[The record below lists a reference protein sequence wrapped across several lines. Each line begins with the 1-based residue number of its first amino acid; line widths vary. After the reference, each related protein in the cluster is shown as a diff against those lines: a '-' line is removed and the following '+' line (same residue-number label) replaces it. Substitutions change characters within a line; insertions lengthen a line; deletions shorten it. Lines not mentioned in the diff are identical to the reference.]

1 LRIMIAG
8 VVAIC
13 MVLAAAPLALAQAAP
28 SEGEFEPAINWGLH
42 SGFGFVGQFG
52 VGWQFQVL
60 GQRPDGAWAAG
71 AGVSY
76 LLSAHDV
83 FVPTFNTRVFVGG
96 MTVLAE
102 LVGRF
107 PVQPQFDLQTSLGVG
122 FLQKGGRFRNVP
134 VALLAQGPY
143 LGFDVRFHVTPE
155 QILYGGVRSSFF
167 LNAQFAQG
175 FGAQRESIP
184 LPRRPLLFFGF
195 SWSL

>member
-1 LRIMIAG
+1 MRIVIAG
-8 VVAIC
+8 VAALC
-13 MVLAAAPLALAQAAP
+13 VLLSAAPPSLAQAEP
-28 SEGEFEPAINWGLH
+28 PEGEFEPTVNWGLH

-52 VGWQFQVL
+52 MGWQFQVL
-60 GQRPDGAWAAG
+60 GQRPDGWGAG

-107 PVQPQFDLQTSLGVG
+107 PVQPQFELQTSLGVG

-143 LGFDVRFHVTPE
+143 VGFDVRYHVGPE
-155 QILYGGVRSSFF
+155 QIIYGGARASFF

-175 FGAQRESIP
+175 FGTQRESVP
-184 LPRRPLLFFGF
+184 LARRPLLLFGF
-195 SWSL
+195 SWAF